1 MARKY
6 ELITEL
12 YQRTVAGLAA
22 PQEWQRFLTTACR
35 NFRLPF
41 DEQVLI
47 FAQRPDA
54 TAVLPIEGRNGWN
67 QRFGRW
73 VNRGATGI
81 AVFDDTQP
89 GRSRLKY
96 YFDISDTHESRFA
109 RPVPVW
115 TMRPEFELA
124 VIETLE
130 NSFGKLADQ
139 TGLAAALLSAA
150 QNAVEDNVPDYLS
163 ELKSCRE
170 NSFLEELDDLNIEVE
185 YRQVLQDSI
194 GYMLL
199 VRCGIDPSDY
209 FDDAGYLDVNGDGL
223 REKPDGSELS
233 VKVTPQYTSKKQ
245 ELLNRIADV
254 IIDSLKNVGVSAYM
268 DTESLQSSEIWEAN
282 MVDGNYDMN
291 IGYTTSGVAQYRTA
305 FRYFVA
311 DVLPD
316 DTENTAGSTWIWG
329 TNHDPK
335 LTEET
340 WGITYAASEAE
351 YLEHVK
357 NLQKMASEDLFA
369 FALCWERAFFP
380 YRTDKYEG
388 FSNWNS
394 WGVINTETWYHVTA
408 K

>member
-1 MARKY
+1 
-6 ELITEL
+6 
-12 YQRTVAGLAA
+12 
-22 PQEWQRFLTTACR
+22 
-35 NFRLPF
+35 
-41 DEQVLI
+41 
-47 FAQRPDA
+47 
-54 TAVLPIEGRNGWN
+54 
-67 QRFGRW
+67 
-73 VNRGATGI
+73 
-81 AVFDDTQP
+81 
-89 GRSRLKY
+89 
-96 YFDISDTHESRFA
+96 
-109 RPVPVW
+109 
-115 TMRPEFELA
+115 
-124 VIETLE
+124 
-130 NSFGKLADQ
+130 
-139 TGLAAALLSAA
+139 
-150 QNAVEDNVPDYLS
+150 
-163 ELKSCRE
+163 
-170 NSFLEELDDLNIEVE
+170 
-185 YRQVLQDSI
+185 
-194 GYMLL
+194 
-199 VRCGIDPSDY
+199 
-209 FDDAGYLDVNGDGL
+209 
-223 REKPDGSELS
+223 
-233 VKVTPQYTSKKQ
+233 
-245 ELLNRIADV
+245 
-254 IIDSLKNVGVSAYM
+254 M

-394 WGVINTETWYHVTA
+394 WGVIMVPCNRKISSRTCPKEEGASWGGERGGGGNPWQDICVSGRSLPF
-408 K
+408 